1 MASKRGVRRRAEA
14 VKRRRHEK
22 SCERK
27 RRYET
32 RQSARRALIRLIIH
46 HPSPTLLQS
55 YYCHSCH
62 GFHFGH
68 ARGEKPAA
76 PVIQKRRAEWLQR
89 CRERAAAAQPA
100 ERPTLATSDQFAAA

>member
-76 PVIQKRRAEWLQR
+76 PVIEKRRAEWLQR
-89 CRERAAAAQPA
+89 RRERAAAAQA
-100 ERPTLATSDQFAAA
+100 TERPVLASSDQLAAA